1 MTKHIDVADNGVL
14 ANVIAAIK
22 TLTNEMTASH
32 TNFEEAIQIYITA
45 SNYFDL
51 GLKCLRSRGST
62 RGGCA
67 Q

>member
-1 MTKHIDVADNGVL
+1 ML

-22 TLTNEMTASH
+22 TLTNEMTASY

-51 GLKCLRSRGST
+51 GSKCLRSRGST